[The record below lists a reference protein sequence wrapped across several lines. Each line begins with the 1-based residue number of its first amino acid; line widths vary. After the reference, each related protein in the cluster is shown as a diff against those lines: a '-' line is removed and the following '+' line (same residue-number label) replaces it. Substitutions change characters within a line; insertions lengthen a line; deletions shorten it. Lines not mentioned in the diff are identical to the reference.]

1 MGNSYMDWEE
11 KGKGFLWLSGHG
23 DWGYD
28 FRLIR
33 AVAQSGSALPWGGRG
48 PGLAPS
54 DLPPPIL
61 VSRSTME
68 WICASHG
75 NWPPQTY
82 PRPFSTVAPRRDRCP
97 LTRGNSNPGASSSF
111 RAAGKAAM
119 ILSSNGP

>member
-1 MGNSYMDWEE
+1 MRQRRGVNFMGNIYMDWEE
-11 KGKGFLWLSGHG
+11 KGKGFFKGRGLRDEG
-23 DWGYD
+23 
-28 FRLIR
+28 IR
-33 AVAQSGSALPWGGRG
+33 GLRNFQAPRG

-82 PRPFSTVAPRRDRCP
+82 PRLLVP
-97 LTRGNSNPGASSSF
+97 
-111 RAAGKAAM
+111 
-119 ILSSNGP
+119 